1 MNFTES
7 NMQFSFP
14 DDDCFRIEHS
24 PVHLE
29 LGEGIKICEAIV
41 RINDSIVFIEAKSS
55 FPRPGSGGK
64 FPLRV
69 SEAYD
74 KFLNSILIYLG
85 LQTQRPY
92 TNNQIPAANLRV
104 ANSSNLRIKCY
115 YIIHGFQRDWL
126 PPVNDAIS
134 VSLSKVKKT
143 LLIDS
148 IMVINDAIA
157 RQHRLIQ

>member
-24 PVHLE
+24 PLHLE

-55 FPRPGSGGK
+55 FSQPGSKEK
-64 FPLRV
+64 FSV
-69 SEAYD
+69 GVAEAYD

-92 TNNQIPAANLRV
+92 KNNQIPDNLIL
-104 ANSSNLRIKCY
+104 AKSSSNLKIKCY
-115 YIIHGFQRDWL
+115 YIINGFQKEWL
-126 PPVNDAIS
+126 PPVNEAIS
-134 VSLSKVKKT
+134 SSLSRVKKT